1 MVEYNTII
9 LGAGISGISCAI
21 YLKRAGIS
29 TLIIEN
35 GIPGGQLNKA
45 TVIENYPG
53 YVSIEGSEL
62 AGNLLN
68 QLETSGVEIL
78 YDEITYIDYDKKIV
92 VVNDKEYGYSNL
104 VFATGR
110 REKTLGIENEDLLIG
125 RGISLCATCDGALYR
140 DREVAVIG
148 GGSSAVSE
156 AIYLSNIVSKVY
168 LIYRGNELRAEEVLK
183 DKIKRIDN
191 IEVMY
196 EVNVSSY
203 MIEDDKLVCISL
215 DNGKN
220 IKVDGVFLAI
230 GYVPNSELFIGNKT
244 DNYIEVD
251 EYGETSI
258 SNVYACG
265 DVINKGIYQLVTASS
280 EGVLVASSIIRRN
293 ERK

>member
-35 GIPGGQLNKA
+35 NIPGGQLNKA

-53 YVSIEGSEL
+53 YVSIEGSVL
-62 AGNLLN
+62 ASNLLSQVEN
-68 QLETSGVEIL
+68 SGVEIV

-92 VVNDKEYGYSNL
+92 VANDKEYKYSNL

-110 REKTLGIENEDLLIG
+110 REKTLGIENEEKLIG

-156 AIYLSNIVSKVY
+156 AIYLSNIVKKVY
-168 LIYRGNELRAEEVLK
+168 LIYRGTELRAEEILK

-196 EVNVSSY
+196 EVNVKSY
-203 MIEDDKLVCISL
+203 IIEDDNLVGIGL

-220 IKVDGVFLAI
+220 IRVDGIFLAI
-230 GYVPNSELFIGNKT
+230 GYVPNSELFTGNKT

-258 SNVYACG
+258 SDVYACG
-265 DVINKGIYQLVTASS
+265 DVINKDIYQLVTASS

>member
-35 GIPGGQLNKA
+35 NVPGGQLNKA

-92 VVNDKEYGYSNL
+92 VVNDKEYGYNNL

-156 AIYLSNIVSKVY
+156 AIYLSNIVNKVY

-203 MIEDDKLVCISL
+203 MIEDDKLVGISL

-220 IKVDGVFLAI
+220 IRVEGIFLAI

-258 SNVYACG
+258 NNVYACG
-265 DVINKGIYQLVTASS
+265 DVINKDIYQLVTASS
-280 EGVLVASSIIRRN
+280 EGVLVAISIIRRN